1 VTLLLVAPWRKLGE
15 RMIYDG
21 YRSVIGRRY
30 VLPNG
35 SERELEVKLEGPT
48 AIVLALT
55 PEDDVLLVREFRP
68 GVEEE
73 LLELPG
79 GAVDEGEEPL
89 EAARRELL
97 EETGYEGRLEY
108 AGAMVDCA
116 YSTRI
121 RHAFVARGSIKVQE
135 PTPDEGESPELEIV
149 SLAEFRTHLRTGR
162 LTDVG
167 PGYLALDYLN
177 LL

>member
-1 VTLLLVAPWRKLGE
+1 VAPWRKLGE
-15 RMIYDG
+15 RLLYDG
-21 YRSVIGRRY
+21 YRPVLGRRY

-35 SERELEVKLEGPT
+35 LERELEIKIEGPT
-48 AIVLALT
+48 AVVLALT
-55 PEDDVLLVREFRP
+55 PEDGVLLVREFRP

-79 GAVDEGEEPL
+79 GAVDAGEEPP

-97 EETGYEGRLEY
+97 EETGYAGKLEY

-121 RHAFVARGSIKVQE
+121 RHTFVAQDCLKVQE
-135 PTPDEGESPELEIV
+135 PTPDDGESPVLELV
-149 SLAEFRTHLRTGR
+149 TLGEFRQHLRGGR

-167 PGYLALDYLN
+167 PGYLALDHLG

>member
-1 VTLLLVAPWRKLGE
+1 MAPWRKLGE
-15 RMIYDG
+15 RMLYDG
-21 YRSVIGRRY
+21 YRSVLGRRY

-35 SERELEVKLEGPT
+35 SERELEIKLEGPT
-48 AIVLALT
+48 AVVLALT
-55 PEDDVLLVREFRP
+55 PDDEVLLVREFRP

-97 EETGYEGRLEY
+97 EETGYGGELEY

-121 RHAFVARGSIKVQE
+121 RHTFVARGCVKLQE
-135 PTPDEGESPELEIV
+135 PTPDEGESPELELV
-149 SLAEFRTHLRTGR
+149 SLGEFRKHLRSGR

-167 PGYLALDYLN
+167 PGYLALDYLA

>member
-1 VTLLLVAPWRKLGE
+1 ML
-15 RMIYDG
+15 YDG
-21 YRSVIGRRY
+21 YRSVLGRRY

-35 SERELEVKLEGPT
+35 IERELEIKLEGPT
-48 AIVLALT
+48 AVVLALT
-55 PEDDVLLVREFRP
+55 PEDEVLLVREFRP
-68 GVEEE
+68 GVEEV
-73 LLELPG
+73 LGELPG

-97 EETGYEGRLEY
+97 EETGYAGEVEY
-108 AGAMVDCA
+108 AGGMVDCA

-121 RHAFVARGSIKVQE
+121 RHTFVARGCVKIQDL
-135 PTPDEGESPELEIV
+135 TPDEGESPELEII
-149 SLAEFRTHLRTGR
+149 SLGEFREHLRSGR

-167 PGYLALDYLN
+167 PAYLGLDHAG

>member
-1 VTLLLVAPWRKLGE
+1 MAPWRKLGE
-15 RMIYDG
+15 RMLYDG
-21 YRSVIGRRY
+21 YRSVLGRRY

-35 SERELEVKLEGPT
+35 SERELEIKLEGPT
-48 AIVLALT
+48 AVVLALT
-55 PEDDVLLVREFRP
+55 PEDEVLLVREFRP

-97 EETGYEGRLEY
+97 EETGYGGELEY
-108 AGAMVDCA
+108 A
-116 YSTRI
+116 
-121 RHAFVARGSIKVQE
+121 ARGCVKVQE
-135 PTPDEGESPELEIV
+135 PTPDEGESPELELV
-149 SLAEFRTHLRTGR
+149 SLGEFRKHLRGGQ

-167 PGYLALDYLN
+167 PGYLALDHLG